1 MSRSSEQHLLNDHG
15 SRQASEWDEKIKRL
29 NEQLKDA
36 NYQAGFHGD
45 SLIGDKFR
53 PQVKWWSDLRSI
65 LTFQN
70 ASAIKTV
77 LVNYIK
83 TKTLDVSPF
92 RSIIKTA
99 DAHVKKKT
107 NLAQLI
113 GSLSNDSILRG
124 KFIEKEVKA
133 KYERM
138 LHPPVTYLG
147 DAFKYRTADGKF
159 NSAMHPQL
167 GQAGAPYAKTVPSK
181 THPLGALPDPA
192 DLFDRLM
199 AREEPGDDR
208 KGRPSSSGLSS
219 MLIYHATIII
229 HDIFRTND
237 TDKNISDSSSYLDLS
252 PLYGF
257 TEEMQ
262 RKIRDDKYKMGLL
275 KPDTFAEDRLLRQP
289 PGVCIYL
296 VMYNRYHNYVA
307 TQLRRINENG
317 RFSVPDKYLLAPL
330 ASACKEF
337 VKSRTVEFD
346 QVIDEYHNEWK
357 SRKSGGLDVIDP
369 NSEFADKTDYLR
381 QVILTSIEE
390 GLHKQ
395 SEDQKSLCTEVTGQG
410 HESVGDKR
418 LRGIDPERI
427 LEEFLKAHDA
437 AWDKLDE
444 DLFQTAR
451 LITCGMY
458 IQISIHDYLRALM
471 GFHNYDTNFT
481 LDPRVEMKDHQN
493 VSRGLG
499 NQVTVEFNLLYRF
512 HCAISMK
519 DEEYAEAFMREL
531 FEKDEKWDPKQ
542 LNLPQFM
549 GEMHNSQ
556 AKSKLKH
563 PREPWQQEFGL
574 AKEGHSKFKPF
585 KRNEFT
591 GLFDDQAMV
600 DELTN
605 AMDDPIANF
614 GPFNVP
620 RCLRAVEILG
630 IMQARKWEIGTLND
644 FREFFGMKRHA
655 TFDSITRNEKVQNA
669 LRDLY
674 EHPDK
679 VELYPGI
686 FCETNEDNDKLNADP
701 GPSDLDSAL
710 WAAIFSDAI
719 TLVRSDRFYTVD
731 WNTNSLT
738 NWGMKEVTP
747 DSDVLKSSMFHRLL
761 QRAFPEWYPYD
772 SLRFFHPFYTSDKN
786 ATLAKQQGYDKEFSM
801 RTIPLKRA
809 ENNDRGEITRFKYD
823 IEKSNPQRPSKTLY
837 LTNREDI
844 KLILKDKSDI
854 LVHPARTRISFLPI
868 VIHDVLKPGQNNP
881 THNGRITSLQTSTIE
896 HSQEYHAH
904 IMSYLVDVARGII
917 NREVVTMEKG
927 IYQLDIIRDFAIP
940 IVTRYVAD
948 FLGFGHLLQS
958 DANSQAPYSENEV
971 YQHINN
977 CQVFLSY
984 NTDET
989 KLLKRRKDFQNS
1001 INFLLRLTEEGN
1013 IREAGRWRTT
1023 RLVRHIFGSIASL
1036 GRDKPN
1042 YMTALGFRVAGEI
1055 LKKENNTDKAAAI
1068 FLLTGLDSAYN
1079 VVLAFSSVMEA
1090 FFQGLYAKSPAKRE
1104 QENKDMWLEIQQ
1116 LAFKDDTESNERIRA
1131 LVLKAQRW
1139 SVKLPII
1146 RKASRDIMIKVYNTK
1161 TKVSDDVKVRAGQIV
1176 VCDINGAE
1184 QENTATTADEREEL
1198 NYCSS
1203 FAEAFSEY
1211 HPKHVAA
1218 TSLVT
1223 MVKVLAQLQNLRRGH
1238 DTQGVSKK
1246 ISVDASHVGYAN
1258 YMAPM
1263 RLQEI
1268 KRKIEKAKENR
1279 GYSNDEIDDIFPSSI
1294 RKPATATYLTPE
1306 WDEMVPFPT
1315 TWKLR
1320 FDGYGVSDYS
1330 KNGGEVFNVFKVPD
1344 DILPFYQPNGPSH
1357 IGGSFAT
1364 PVCVCLDSWR
1374 KTSGKDAKDAK
1385 VTSDEVL
1392 SACGHVH
1399 APQPATSGCKVG

>member
-1 MSRSSEQHLLNDHG
+1 MSSSTQSLVNGHANGSAHADSSQWETEIQELNK
-15 SRQASEWDEKIKRL
+15 QLSEAKYL
-29 NEQLKDA
+29 S
-36 NYQAGFHGD
+36 GFHGD
-45 SLIGDKFR
+45 ALIGDKFR
-53 PQVKWWSDLRSI
+53 PGVKWWTDLRSI

-77 LVNYIK
+77 LVHYIK
-83 TKTLDVSPF
+83 TKTLD
-92 RSIIKTA
+92 
-99 DAHVKKKT
+99 KT
-107 NLAQLI
+107 NLAQLV
-113 GSLSNDSILRG
+113 GSLSNDSLLRA
-124 KFIEKEVKA
+124 KFIEGEVKE

-138 LHPPVTYLG
+138 LHPPITYLG

-199 AREEPGDDR
+199 AREDPGEDG
-208 KGRPSSSGLSS
+208 KGRPSTSGLSS

-257 TEEMQ
+257 TDEMQ
-262 RKIRDDKYKMGLL
+262 RKIRDDKYKLGLL

-317 RFSVPDKYLLAPL
+317 RFSVPTKYQQTPL
-330 ASACKEF
+330 ASAAKEF
-337 VKSRTVEFD
+337 VKNTDPDFLKAIRKYDDMWKKRQSAG
-346 QVIDEYHNEWK
+346 QGNDE
-357 SRKSGGLDVIDP
+357 IDP
-369 NSEFADKTDYLR
+369 DSEFGEITDYLR
-381 QVILTSIEE
+381 QRALEGIEE
-390 GLHKQ
+390 GLHKE
-395 SEDQKSLCTEVTGQG
+395 SERQRALCIQVTGKDD
-410 HESVGDKR
+410 HESQADKR
-418 LRGIDPERI
+418 LKNINPEGI
-427 LEEFLKAHDA
+427 LEEFLKAHAA

-458 IQISIHDYLRALM
+458 IQISIHDYLRGLM
-471 GFHNYDTNFT
+471 GFHNFDTNFT
-481 LDPRVEMKDHQN
+481 LDPRVEMKNHQN

-519 DEEYAEAFMREL
+519 DEAYAESFMAQF
-531 FEKDEKWDPKQ
+531 FEKDEGWDPKK

-549 GEMHNSQ
+549 QLMGMAQ
-556 AKSKLKH
+556 AKAKLKK
-563 PREPWQQEFGL
+563 PLEPWQQEFGL
-574 AKEGHSKFKPF
+574 REPGNSRFKPF

-591 GLFDDQAMV
+591 GLFDDQSMV
-600 DELTN
+600 DELTS

-614 GPFNVP
+614 GPLNVP
-620 RCLRAVEILG
+620 KCLRAVEVLG

-644 FREFFGMKRHA
+644 FRDFFGMKRHP
-655 TFDSITRNEKVQNA
+655 TFESITPNEKVQNA

-686 FCETNEDNDKLNADP
+686 FCETNEANGKLNADP

-747 DSDVLKSSMFHRLL
+747 DSDVLKSSMFHRLI

-772 SLRFFHPFYTSDKN
+772 SIRFFHPFYTSEKN
-786 ATLAKQQGYDKEFSM
+786 AELAKQQGYDKEFS
-801 RTIPLKRA
+801 IKVDSLKRP
-809 ENNDRGEITRFKYD
+809 EKNSRGELTSFKYD
-823 IEKSNPQRPSKTLY
+823 VDKSNPQKPSKLIF
-837 LTNREDI
+837 LNHKDDI
-844 KLILKDKSDI
+844 KAILKNTDDI
-854 LVHPARTRISFLPI
+854 LVHPARTRIAFLPKE
-868 VIHDVLKPGQNNP
+868 IHEVLKPGQ
-881 THNGRITSLQTSTIE
+881 HNSSEAQKAQIATNQKAATR
-896 HSQEYHAH
+896 HAAADHEH
-904 IMSYLVDVARGII
+904 IMSYLVDISRNII
-917 NREVVTMEKG
+917 KREVVTMDKDKG
-927 IYQLDIIRDFAIP
+927 IYQLDIVRDFAIP
-940 IVTRYVAD
+940 VVTRYVAD

-958 DANSQAPYSENEV
+958 DTNSHAPYSENEV

-989 KLLKRRKDFQNS
+989 KLLKRRKDFRDS
-1001 INFLLRLTEEGN
+1001 MNFLLKLAEEGN
-1013 IREAGRWRTT
+1013 VREAGRWRTT
-1023 RLVRHIFGSIASL
+1023 RWIQSVFGTIASL
-1036 GRDKPN
+1036 GQDKPN
-1042 YMTALGFRVAGEI
+1042 FMTALGFRVAGEI
-1055 LKKENNTDKAAAI
+1055 IKREGNTTKAAAI
-1068 FLLTGLDSAYN
+1068 LLLTAFDSAYN
-1079 VVLAFSSVMEA
+1079 VVLAFTSVMEG
-1090 FFQGLYAKSPAKRE
+1090 FFNGLYSRSSEEKATKARE
-1104 QENKDMWLEIQQ
+1104 AWLDIQN
-1116 LAFKDDTESNERIRA
+1116 LAFSNDPKSNDRIQA
-1131 LVLKAQRW
+1131 LVLKIQRW
-1139 SVKLPII
+1139 NVKLPII
-1146 RKASRDIMIKVYNTK
+1146 RKASEDTTIQAYNFK
-1161 TKVSDDVKVRAGQIV
+1161 TKRSEPKIVEKGTTV
-1176 VCDINGAE
+1176 VCDIHQAE
-1184 QENTATTADEREEL
+1184 KGNMEDTSDERLDL

-1203 FAEAFSEY
+1203 FAEAFSEF

-1218 TSLVT
+1218 TALVA
-1223 MVKVLAQLQNLRRGH
+1223 MVKVLAQLKNLRRGH

-1246 ISVDASHVGYAN
+1246 ISIDSSSVGYAN

-1263 RLQEI
+1263 RL
-1268 KRKIEKAKENR
+1268 
-1279 GYSNDEIDDIFPSSI
+1279 DEIRKKVNDAKQSRELTNAEVEDVSPSQI
-1294 RKPATATYLTPE
+1294 RKPVTVTYLTSE

-1320 FDGYGVSDYS
+1320 FDGYGISNYE
-1330 KNGGEVFNVFKVPD
+1330 KNDWEVLKVFKIPD
-1344 DILPFYQPNGPSH
+1344 DIQPFYQPNGPSH
-1357 IGGSFAT
+1357 LGGSFAT
-1364 PVCVCLDSWR
+1364 PVCVCHESW
-1374 KTSGKDAKDAK
+1374 KNDKGKGKGMGKEGDGERGAN
-1385 VTSDEVL
+1385 EVL

-1399 APQPATSGCKVG
+1399 APEPATSGCKIG